1 MGLIQMELNEYL
13 QELKT
18 IKMLKIEEETLLW
31 QAYKINHEM
40 NARQILIE
48 SYQPL
53 VFKAVMQ
60 LKAADNVM
68 DLVQEG
74 TVGLIE
80 AVENYDH
87 SRSVAFSLYALHR
100 IRGRMLNFLQK
111 EGLAELTYIDR
122 PMYNEDN
129 VTTLCENIIDPAPAV
144 SKQVEQQF
152 LVDQLKDAM
161 QRLPKKEQLVLQGVY
176 MKNQEVK
183 EVAETLELSTT
194 HIYRLQK
201 RGIQRIRG
209 MLSNLMKH
217 W

>member
-1 MGLIQMELNEYL
+1 MELSDYL
-13 QELKT
+13 KELKK
-18 IKMLKIEEETLLW
+18 IKMLTIEEEAGFW
-31 QAYKINHEM
+31 QSYKTNQDM
-40 NARQILIE
+40 KAREILIE

-60 LKAADNVM
+60 LKVTENVM
-68 DLVQEG
+68 DVVQEG

-87 SRSVAFSLYALHR
+87 ERNVAFSLYALHR

-111 EGLAELTYIDR
+111 EGCAELTYIDR

-129 VTTLCENIIDPAPAV
+129 VTTLGENIIDSAPTV
-144 SKQVEQQF
+144 SNQVEQNF
-152 LVDQLKDAM
+152 LVDQLHHAI
-161 QRLPKKEQLVLQGVY
+161 QRLPEKEQLVLQSVY
-176 MKNQEVK
+176 LKNQEVK
-183 EVAETLELSTT
+183 EVAEMLELSTT

-201 RGIQRIRG
+201 RGIKRIRG

>member
-1 MGLIQMELNEYL
+1 MELSDYL
-13 QELKT
+13 KELKK
-18 IKMLKIEEETLLW
+18 IKMLTIEEEARFW
-31 QAYKINHEM
+31 QSYKINQDM
-40 NARQILIE
+40 KAREILIE

-60 LKAADNVM
+60 LKVTENVM
-68 DLVQEG
+68 DVVQEG

-87 SRSVAFSLYALHR
+87 ERNVAFSLYALHR

-111 EGLAELTYIDR
+111 EGCAALTYIDR

-129 VTTLCENIIDPAPAV
+129 VTTLGENIIDLAPTV
-144 SKQVEQQF
+144 SNQVEQNF
-152 LVDQLKDAM
+152 LVDQLHHAI
-161 QRLPKKEQLVLQGVY
+161 QRLPEKEQLVLQSVY
-176 MKNQEVK
+176 LKNQEVK
-183 EVAETLELSTT
+183 EVAEMLELSTT

-201 RGIQRIRG
+201 RGIKRIRG

>member
-1 MGLIQMELNEYL
+1 MLTIQ
-13 QELKT
+13 
-18 IKMLKIEEETLLW
+18 EETRLW
-31 QAYKINHEM
+31 YDYKINQEM
-40 NARQILIE
+40 KARQILIE

-60 LKAADNVM
+60 LKVTEQVM

-87 SRSVAFSLYALHR
+87 ERGVAFSLYALHR

-129 VTTLCENIIDPAPAV
+129 VTTLGENIIDSAPAV
-144 SKQVEQQF
+144 SKQVEQNF
-152 LVDQLKDAM
+152 LVDQLKHAM
-161 QRLPKKEQLVLQGVY
+161 QRLPEKEQLVLQGVY
-176 MKNQEVK
+176 MKGQEVK

>member
-1 MGLIQMELNEYL
+1 MELSDYL
-13 QELKT
+13 KELKK
-18 IKMLKIEEETLLW
+18 IKTLTIEEEALLW
-31 QAYKINHEM
+31 QAYKINQEM
-40 NARQILIE
+40 KARQILIE

-60 LKAADNVM
+60 LKASENVM

-87 SRSVAFSLYALHR
+87 ERSVAFSLYALHR

-111 EGLAELTYIDR
+111 EGVAELTYIDR
-122 PMYNEDN
+122 PMYNGDN
-129 VTTLCENIIDPAPAV
+129 VTTLGENIIDSAPAV
-144 SKQVEQQF
+144 SKQVEQNF
-152 LVDQLKDAM
+152 LVDQLNHAI
-161 QRLPKKEQLVLQGVY
+161 QRLPEKEQLVLQSVY
-176 MKNQEVK
+176 MKGQEVK
-183 EVAETLELSTT
+183 EVAETLELSAT

-201 RGIQRIRG
+201 RGIKRIRG

>member
-1 MGLIQMELNEYL
+1 M
-13 QELKT
+13 QEEMK
-18 IKMLKIEEETLLW
+18 LW
-31 QAYKINHEM
+31 HDYKINQEM
-40 NARQILIE
+40 KARQILIE

-60 LKAADNVM
+60 LKVTDQVM

-80 AVENYDH
+80 TVENYDH
-87 SRSVAFSLYALHR
+87 ERGVAFSLYALHR

-129 VTTLCENIIDPAPAV
+129 VTTLCENIIDLAPAV
-144 SKQVEQQF
+144 SKQAEQNF
-152 LVDQLKDAM
+152 LVDQLKHAM
-161 QRLPKKEQLVLQGVY
+161 QRLPEKEQLVLQGVY
-176 MKNQEVK
+176 MKGQEVK
-183 EVAETLELSTT
+183 EVAETMELSTT

>member
-1 MGLIQMELNEYL
+1 MLTIQ
-13 QELKT
+13 
-18 IKMLKIEEETLLW
+18 EETRLW
-31 QAYKINHEM
+31 YDYKINQEM
-40 NARQILIE
+40 KARQILIE

-60 LKAADNVM
+60 LKGTNQLM

-87 SRSVAFSLYALHR
+87 ERGVAFSLYALHR

-129 VTTLCENIIDPAPAV
+129 VTTLGENIIDSAPAV
-144 SKQVEQQF
+144 SKQVEQNF
-152 LVDQLKDAM
+152 LVDQLKHAM
-161 QRLPKKEQLVLQGVY
+161 QRLPEKEQLVLQGVY
-176 MKNQEVK
+176 MKGQEVK

>member
-1 MGLIQMELNEYL
+1 MLTIQ
-13 QELKT
+13 
-18 IKMLKIEEETLLW
+18 EETRLW
-31 QAYKINHEM
+31 YDYKINQEM
-40 NARQILIE
+40 KARQILIE

-60 LKAADNVM
+60 LKVTEQVM

-87 SRSVAFSLYALHR
+87 ERGVAFSLYALHR

-129 VTTLCENIIDPAPAV
+129 IMTLCENIIDSAPAV
-144 SKQVEQQF
+144 SKQVEQNF
-152 LVDQLKDAM
+152 LVDQLKHAM
-161 QRLPKKEQLVLQGVY
+161 QRLPEKEQLVLQGVY
-176 MKNQEVK
+176 MKGQEVK

-209 MLSNLMKH
+209 MLSNLMNH